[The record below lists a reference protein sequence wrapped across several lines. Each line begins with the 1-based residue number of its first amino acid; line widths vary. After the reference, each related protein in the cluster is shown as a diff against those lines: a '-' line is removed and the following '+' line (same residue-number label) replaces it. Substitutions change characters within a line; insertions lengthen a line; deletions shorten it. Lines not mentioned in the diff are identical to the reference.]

1 MKGKRLLHDTP
12 KTQSHGVRN
21 NKRPLEPVG
30 LSEGAPVLTP
40 TGFVSVESLRCGD
53 WLLTSGGCQQITR
66 RRHVTLIGRAVYV
79 LAGTQGHKCLNRDSL
94 LPAGQPVFVQDWRAK
109 ALRGRACALI
119 PVASLIDGEFLRDL
133 GQVPLS
139 LIQLSFAQP
148 CVLHGDGMQLSCATE
163 TLGQPCL
170 DY

>member
-1 MKGKRLLHDTP
+1 MLHDTP

-21 NKRPLEPVG
+21 NKRPVEPIG
-30 LSEGAPVLTP
+30 LCEGAPVLTA
-40 TGFVSVESLRCGD
+40 TGFVPVENLRPGD
-53 WLLTSGGCQQITR
+53 WLLTSAGCQQITR
-66 RRHVTLIGRAVYV
+66 RRHVTLVGRAVYV
-79 LAGTQGHKCLNRDSL
+79 LAGTQGHKSLNRDSL
-94 LPAGQPVFVQDWRAK
+94 LPAGQPVFVQDWRAR
-109 ALRGRACALI
+109 ALRRRPCALI

-148 CVLHGDGMQLSCATE
+148 CVLHGDGLQLACATE
-163 TLGQPCL
+163 TLAQRCL